1 MEMIQM
7 KCEKCGEE
15 LGVGD
20 EYELLTSHIGSCNS
34 KEAKAFRD
42 ARDDEDSRNVTYYDP
57 DY

>member
-1 MEMIQM
+1 M